1 MKMNNTLTRAL
12 TVMGRKIKKCSPEI
26 LVVTG
31 IIGLVGAAVIACKET
46 TKVQGILD
54 NTREQLQDVETG
66 LKEETPDVYS
76 EDDAKKDRAIIF
88 AKTGLQFVKNYAPA
102 VTLGAASIVCILAG
116 NNILRKRLV
125 SVTTAYAA
133 LDNTFKEYRDQV
145 IEKFGKEMDRELRY
159 KVKDAEV
166 EETVTD
172 DKGKEKKVKKKVKV
186 TEYDGTSDYA
196 RFFDECNPNW
206 QKDAGLNLV
215 FLSQQQ
221 AYANER
227 LRANGVLFLNE
238 VYQSLGMSRTKAG
251 QYVGWVYDKSKD
263 AEGDGYVDF
272 GLADFYRKG
281 IQDFV
286 DGYERS
292 ILLDFN
298 VDGVID
304 DKLEYFEKM

>member
-1 MKMNNTLTRAL
+1 MKTNNTFTHAL

-26 LVVTG
+26 LVITG

-46 TKVQGILD
+46 TKVQAIID
-54 NTREQLQDVETG
+54 NTKEQLQDVETG
-66 LKEETPDVYS
+66 LKGESHDVYS

-88 AKTGLQFVKNYAPA
+88 AKTGLQFIKNYAPA
-102 VTLGAASIVCILAG
+102 VTLGTASIVCILAG

-125 SVTTAYAA
+125 SITTAYAA
-133 LDNTFKEYRDQV
+133 LDNSFREYRDQV
-145 IEKFGKEMDRELRY
+145 IEKFVKEMDRELRY
-159 KVKDAEV
+159 KVKETEV

-172 DKGKEKKVKKKVKV
+172 DNGKEKKVKKKVKV

-196 RFFDECNPNW
+196 RFFDEFNPNW

-221 AYANER
+221 TYANER
-227 LRANGVLFLNE
+227 LRAHGVLYLNE
-238 VYQSLGMSRTKAG
+238 VYQSLGIPRTKAG
-251 QYVGWVYDKSKD
+251 QHVGWVYDKSED
-263 AEGDGYVDF
+263 AKGDGYVDF
-272 GLADFYRKG
+272 GLSDFYRNKVK
-281 IQDFV
+281 DFV

-298 VDGVID
+298 VDGYVD
-304 DKLEYFEKM
+304 DKLEKFDHV